1 MTTTPRTA
9 RAHGYQSGDGY
20 GGYPQQEQGQYSQHD
35 PYGPQPPYGEPGGYD
50 QPGGYGQ
57 PANYGYQQ
65 PAGPEA
71 GYGLGQGAENPY
83 GQQDQFGQPEPG
95 YGLPGGGGQGY
106 QAPNDGYG
114 QRDGYGPRHG
124 GTGSYPAAPDG
135 GDGYQG
141 RDAGNDWYGGQP
153 AAASGASFAD
163 TGTFALNGRIADEY
177 GTGPNETRTTR
188 PTATRPGPASRR
200 PRARRR
206 PRPAARARPAGY
218 LRPAGRPADRSARAV
233 RRLRR
238 LSRLRPRAEPDRR
251 LPEHVGQPDRGLPGC
266 GPQPDRRVPDHRGQ
280 PDRGLPGR
288 GPQPDRRVPHH
299 RGATPPAGYP
309 AAGRNPTGE
318 YPTTVGNP
326 TGGAT
331 PAATRPRNPTGE
343 YPTTVGNPTGGYPA
357 AGRNPTGEYPT
368 TVRNPTGGY
377 PATAHD
383 DYDAY
388 APDAY
393 GQDFEYGQSGQRGRG
408 PGAGYD
414 NPAVGYDD
422 PYQDQYGE
430 GAGGRGAGKGGRGK
444 AKNRTAKKGG
454 GRPPRQASPG
464 GKRPRTLALALGT
477 AFVVVVAAAAA
488 YFLVLK
494 PSSSTPNPNAGGR
507 LPSAGASPSDQ
518 ACVQQSAPT
527 ATSSSAPS
535 TRLPLT
541 LAELYPPVV
550 NNEANGNGDITS
562 SFTLETDKL
571 DTSCSSAV
579 IGQALITALKAGAC
593 TQVLRA
599 SYLSGDGK
607 IMGTIGVI
615 NLVSTNEAHYAG
627 KVVGQND
634 FIAPLAT
641 SKGIASKLG
650 QGTGVVEAQYK
661 GHYLILTWSEFVNGS
676 TPSTMA
682 EDNQLEQFSS
692 ELVAGTANINLS
704 ERMVN
709 GDTTADSGSA
719 S

>member
-1 MTTTPRTA
+1 MGYRGEDVSRTPA
-9 RAHGYQSGDGY
+9 DWGHQQSSPGMGQGSAGSWVDEAQGYGNGDYDGYASDASGYGYQPGDGY
-20 GGYPQQEQGQYSQHD
+20 GGYPQQEQGEYSQRD
-35 PYGPQPPYGEPGGYD
+35 PYGPQAPYGEPVGYD

-57 PANYGYQQ
+57 SADYGYQQ

-71 GYGLGQGAENPY
+71 GYGLGQGAESPY
-83 GQQDQFGQPEPG
+83 GQQDHFGQPEPS
-95 YGLPGGGGQGY
+95 YGLPGGGSPGY
-106 QAPNDGYG
+106 QAPNDGYA

-124 GTGSYPAAPDG
+124 GSGGYPAVPDG
-135 GDGYQG
+135 GDGHQG

-163 TGTFALNGRIADEY
+163 TGTYALNGRIAEEY
-177 GTGPNETRTTR
+177 GAGPNETLRNPGQTLGRAQLPAPVQPVISGQQAVPRTGAQER
-188 PTATRPGPASRR
+188 YDDYDAYPGYGRER
-200 PRARRR
+200 N
-206 PRPAARARPAGY
+206 PAGDY
-218 LRPAGRPADRSARAV
+218 PSTV
-233 RRLRR
+233 RN
-238 LSRLRPRAEPDRR
+238 PT
-251 LPEHVGQPDRGLPGC
+251 G
-266 GPQPDRRVPDHRGQ
+266 
-280 PDRGLPGR
+280 
-288 GPQPDRRVPHH
+288 
-299 RGATPPAGYP
+299 GYP

-318 YPTTVGNP
+318 YPTTVGSP
-326 TGGAT
+326 TGGY
-331 PAATRPRNPTGE
+331 PAAGRNPTGE
-343 YPTTVGNPTGGYPA
+343 YPTTVGSPTGGYPA

-368 TVRNPTGGY
+368 TVRNPSGGY

-393 GQDFEYGQSGQRGRG
+393 GQDLAYGEAGQRGRG
-408 PGAGYD
+408 PGADYD
-414 NPAVGYDD
+414 NPALGYDDYATNDD
-422 PYQDQYGE
+422 PYQDRYGE
-430 GAGGRGAGKGGRGK
+430 GAGGRGAGKGGRAK
-444 AKNRTAKKGG
+444 TKNRTAKKGG
-454 GRPPRQASPG
+454 ARPARQASPG
-464 GKRPRTLALALGT
+464 GKRPRTLALALG
-477 AFVVVVAAAAA
+477 AVFVVVVAAAAA

-494 PSSSTPNPNAGGR
+494 PNSTTSDPNAGGR

-518 ACVQQSAPT
+518 ACVQQLGTYCHIQLRTYDPA
-527 ATSSSAPS
+527 A
-535 TRLPLT
+535 LT

-550 NNEANGNGDITS
+550 DNVANGSGHITS

-571 DTSCSSAV
+571 NTSCSGAV
-579 IGQALITALKAGAC
+579 IGQSLITALKAGQC

-607 IMGTIGVI
+607 IMGTIGVV
-615 NLVSTNEAHYAG
+615 NLATTNQAHYAG

-641 SKGIASKLG
+641 SKGVASKLG

-661 GHYLILTWSEFVNGS
+661 GHYLILTWSEFVNGT

-709 GDTTADSGSA
+709 GDKSAGSGSA